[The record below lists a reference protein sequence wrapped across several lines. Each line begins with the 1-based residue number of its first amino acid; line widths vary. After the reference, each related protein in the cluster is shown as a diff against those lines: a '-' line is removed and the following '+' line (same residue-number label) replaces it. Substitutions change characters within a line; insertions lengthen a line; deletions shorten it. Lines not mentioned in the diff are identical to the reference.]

1 MLWKLR
7 EEGFKKYEYSFVI
20 LKRDR
25 GAEDEPLAQLL
36 VQLITCWEDV
46 HWRLRPDFR

>member
-7 EEGFKKYEYSFVI
+7 EEGLQKYEYSFVT

-25 GAEDEPLAQLL
+25 GAEDEPLVLLL
-36 VQLITCWEDV
+36 VQLITSWEDV
-46 HWRLRPDFR
+46 HRRLRPDFK